1 MARPSHQAPAAAAGL
16 AGLLLLC
23 GCGSSA
29 APAAGPA
36 AAATTSPARLAS
48 RFCTDASGFMRTIP
62 ATPKTK
68 NLTPTQAQADMSAL
82 LVSTVTGFTRLEEE
96 APARLHEP
104 LKKIISVYKSDEEVL
119 RKTGDMAKVSES
131 MVRNEG
137 SGSTAF
143 QKLIKYIAVS
153 CR

>member
-1 MARPSHQAPAAAAGL
+1 MARPSHQVPAAAAGL

-29 APAAGPA
+29 APAGAGP
-36 AAATTSPARLAS
+36 AATTSPARLAS
-48 RFCTDASGFMRTIP
+48 RFCTDASGFMRTVP
-62 ATPKTK
+62 AVPKTK

-96 APARLHEP
+96 APAKLHEP

-119 RKTGDMAKVSES
+119 RTTGDMAKVSES

>member
-1 MARPSHQAPAAAAGL
+1 MRVRVLGGARR
-16 AGLLLLC
+16 
-23 GCGSSA
+23 
-29 APAAGPA
+29 GPA

-68 NLTPTQAQADMSAL
+68 NLTPAQAQADMSAL
-82 LVSTVTGFTRLEEE
+82 LVSTVTGFIRLEEE

-104 LKKIISVYKSDEEVL
+104 LKKIISVYQSDEEVL
-119 RKTGDMAKVSES
+119 RKTGDMARVSES
-131 MVRNEG
+131 MVQNEG

>member
-1 MARPSHQAPAAAAGL
+1 MARPSHQAAAAAAGL

-29 APAAGPA
+29 APAAAGP
-36 AAATTSPARLAS
+36 AATTSPARLAS

-62 ATPKTK
+62 AVPKTK

-96 APARLHEP
+96 APARLREP
-104 LKKIISVYKSDEEVL
+104 LKKIISVYKSDEKML

-131 MVRNEG
+131 MVQNEG

>member
-1 MARPSHQAPAAAAGL
+1 MARPSHQVPAAAAGL

-29 APAAGPA
+29 APAAAGP
-36 AAATTSPARLAS
+36 AATTSPARLAS

-62 ATPKTK
+62 TVPKTK
-68 NLTPTQAQADMSAL
+68 NLTPTQAQADMSPV
-82 LVSTVTGFTRLEEE
+82 LVSTVKGFTRLEKE
-96 APARLHEP
+96 APARLHKP
-104 LKKIISVYKSDEEVL
+104 LKKIISVYKSDEKVL
-119 RKTGDMAKVSES
+119 RTTGDMAKVSES

-137 SGSTAF
+137 SGSAAF